1 MTTWTDP
8 IPDAR
13 RAGWRVPFGQRLLR
27 VERAGVVRWLTPAQ
41 LGMSAATIAAVEAAE
56 AEGDA
61 QRQRVRRSA

>member
-13 RAGWRVPFGQRLLR
+13 RAGWTLPFSRRLLR

-41 LGMSAATIAAVEAAE
+41 LGMSDATIAAIEAAE
-56 AEGDA
+56 AEGDRRA
-61 QRQRVRRSA
+61 ARQERSA